1 MNLRND
7 SRRCSKRSV
16 SDGKVCLFIDEMHL
30 LMGAGKF
37 DGAMDAANLLKP
49 LLARGKLRCIGAT
62 TLDEHR
68 QYVEKDRAFE
78 RRFQKVMVE
87 EPSVPDA
94 VSILRGLKSKYEAH
108 HGVRLKDAALVAA
121 VQLSDRY
128 ITQRFLPDKAIDLID
143 EACSKTRVQLDSRP
157 EQIDTLERR
166 KLQLEI
172 EASAME
178 REKDDRASKL
188 RLRDV
193 RKELADIEDAL
204 SPLVARWRR
213 AADCRAVEGG
223 KGKAQQTLPRASSPP
238 RRGHCEGSDVEYFAI
253 PEVQARIE
261 RLSKQIDEEKAR
273 SAEDANKIKKML
285 VETVELSNCERC
297 RFLDRIPADKLG
309 QHNWN
314 DVGDVK

>member
-1 MNLRND
+1 
-7 SRRCSKRSV
+7 
-16 SDGKVCLFIDEMHL
+16 
-30 LMGAGKF
+30 MGAGKS

-157 EQIDTLERR
+157 LPPPPSRTHTLN
-166 KLQLEI
+166 
-172 EASAME
+172 AS
-178 REKDDRASKL
+178 L
-188 RLRDV
+188 
-193 RKELADIEDAL
+193 
-204 SPLVARWRR
+204 
-213 AADCRAVEGG
+213 G
-223 KGKAQQTLPRASSPP
+223 KRN
-238 RRGHCEGSDVEYFAI
+238 V
-253 PEVQARIE
+253 
-261 RLSKQIDEEKAR
+261 R
-273 SAEDANKIKKML
+273 SAVPPNIL
-285 VETVELSNCERC
+285 VS
-297 RFLDRIPADKLG
+297 KS
-309 QHNWN
+309 
-314 DVGDVK
+314 